1 MPVKVFMPFS
11 VMAPTPFPVSAVRLA
26 APPMT
31 PVKISLSFLMPPNVL
46 SAPESE
52 ILLVIVCV
60 IPGLSPEEPI
70 LPASVILPPER
81 VMLPEAL
88 PKVMPAELTL
98 PETVMVPAARP
109 SVEVPKFSA
118 SEVVV
123 VVVPDMTLTPVAE
136 VLQPWVELFVVGA
149 AQVPPAVP
157 KPDVES
163 LESQ

>member
-70 LPASVILPPER
+70 LPFSVILPPER

-98 PETVMVPAARP
+98 PETVIVPAARP
-109 SVEVPKFSA
+109 AEAVPKFSA

-123 VVVPDMTLTPVAE
+123 VVVPEMLMLPTEE

-157 KPDVES
+157 KPAV
-163 LESQ
+163 LLLVSQ

>member
-1 MPVKVFMPFS
+1 MLFPERVSMPVPFL
-11 VMAPTPFPVSAVRLA
+11 VRPAEPVIADEMVSAALF
-26 APPMT
+26 T
-31 PVKISLSFLMPPNVL
+31 
-46 SAPESE
+46 
-52 ILLVIVCV
+52 VIVGV
-60 IPGLSPEEPI
+60 VPPREM
-70 LPASVILPPER
+70 VPPER
-81 VMLPEAL
+81 TIAPEAE
-88 PKVMPAELTL
+88 PKVRELALTV
-98 PETVMVPAARP
+98 PETVIVPAASP
-109 SVEVPKFSA
+109 SEDVPKFSA